1 MALTPAVVRYVA
13 GRLIYEEGARGDFAC
28 LVRSGEVEIFQL
40 RGAETIEIAHT
51 KAGQMFGELELVD
64 GADRM
69 ASARAVTNV
78 EIEMIPRAAFLN
90 ELLALD
96 PKIHSAL
103 LELIGFVR
111 NADPLAP
118 GAPDTSAGDAARAE
132 MAAFLRGVAFGRSLD
147 AVKSPFTRTISD
159 LVLYYAGR
167 RVPH

>member
-1 MALTPAVVRYVA
+1 MALIPPVVRYAA
-13 GRLIYEEGARGDFAC
+13 GTLVYEEGARGDFAC
-28 LVRSGEVEIFQL
+28 LVRSGEIEIFQM
-40 RGAETIEIAHT
+40 RGAEKVEIAHT

-69 ASARAVTNV
+69 ASARAITNA

-111 NADPLAP
+111 TADPLAP
-118 GAPDTSAGDAARAE
+118 GAPGAADDPSRAE
-132 MAAFLRGVAFGRSLD
+132 MAAFLRGVAFGQSLD
-147 AVKSPFTRTISD
+147 AVKSPFTRTIAD

>member
-1 MALTPAVVRYVA
+1 MGLIPQIVRYAA
-13 GRLIYEEGARGDFAC
+13 GTLVYEEGARGDFAC
-28 LVRSGEVEIFQL
+28 LVRSGEIEIFRMHGNDKVEIA
-40 RGAETIEIAHT
+40 RT

-64 GADRM
+64 GASRM
-69 ASARAVTNV
+69 ASARAATSA

-96 PKIHSAL
+96 PRIHAAL

-111 NADPLAP
+111 TAEPLAP
-118 GAPDTSAGDAARAE
+118 GAAGDASRAE

-147 AVKSPFTRTISD
+147 AVKSPFTRTIAD

>member
-1 MALTPAVVRYVA
+1 LALIPAIVRYAA
-13 GRLIYEEGARGDFAC
+13 GTLVYEEGARGDFAC
-28 LVRSGEVEIFQL
+28 LVRSGEIEIFQM
-40 RGAETIEIAHT
+40 RGEEKIEIART

-64 GADRM
+64 GAARM
-69 ASARAVTNV
+69 ANARAATNA

-96 PKIHSAL
+96 PAIHNTL

-111 NADPLAP
+111 TAEPLAL
-118 GAPDTSAGDAARAE
+118 GAESDGSRAE

-147 AVKSPFTRTISD
+147 DVKSPFTRTIAD